1 MEGTNLI
8 SKAGMIF
15 NSDDTWNLIPLTQ
28 ENLQAFLQTKF
39 KVVNL
44 TCKFWLEIC
53 GFFQLSSSQIVSP
66 ESS

>member
-1 MEGTNLI
+1 MINKRNQFSGQFWKMEGTNLI

-28 ENLQAFLQTKF
+28 ENLQAFMQTKF

-53 GFFQLSSSQIVSP
+53 
-66 ESS
+66 